1 MTAAAPFQLKRYAS
15 HPLLLPL
22 AESAW
27 ESENVFNPSV
37 IYANGLFHMHYRA
50 EGKDWTSRIGYAVSK
65 DGIHW
70 NRLREPVLVPSCEY
84 DRKGVEDPRVTYID
98 GIYYMA
104 YCGNSYY
111 SGHGVNYCGSIYP
124 MFAKSRNLID
134 WEVIGPMVKGE
145 DNKDHMLFSRKFDGR
160 FCSFHRRRP
169 NIWLAFSKYLL
180 DWPESEMR
188 ELCGARP
195 DVAWEGKYI
204 GMNGV
209 PIETEAG
216 WIAFYHGADCN
227 HVYRIGVMLLDRND
241 PSKILARPKTPVLEP
256 RERWECRGDVPN
268 VVFSTTNLLVNDTV
282 YVYYGG
288 ADHVIG
294 LATASLKELLDF
306 LLDPSNR
313 CQ

>member
-1 MTAAAPFQLKRYAS
+1 MDEFRLTRVSS

-22 AESAW
+22 AESYW

-37 IYANGLFHMHYRA
+37 IYRDGLFHMHYRA
-50 EGKDWTSRIGYAVSK
+50 EGKDWTSRIGYAVSR

-70 NRLREPVLVPSCEY
+70 NRLRNPVLEPSCDY
-84 DRKGVEDPRVTYID
+84 DRKGVEDPRVTEID
-98 GIYYMA
+98 GVYYMA

-111 SGHGVNYCGSIYP
+111 RGKGVNYCGSIYP
-124 MFAKSRNLID
+124 MFARSRNLID
-134 WEVIGPMVKGE
+134 WEVIGPMVEGE
-145 DNKDHMLFSRKFDGR
+145 DNKDHMLFPVRFDGR

-169 NIWLAFSKYLL
+169 NIWLAFSRDLRT
-180 DWPESEMR
+180 WPESEMR

-209 PIETEAG
+209 PIETEEG
-216 WIAFYHGADCN
+216 WLAFYHGADAN

-241 PSKILARPKTPVLEP
+241 PSRILARPRTPVLEP

-268 VVFSTTNLLVNDTV
+268 VVFSCANLLVGDTV
-282 YVYYGG
+282 YVYYGA

-294 LATASLKELLDF
+294 LATAPLRDLLEF
-306 LLDPSNR
+306 LRSSREN
-313 CQ
+313 